1 MILAGDIGGTKCKM
15 ALFEPVYH
23 ARPRRVAEKR
33 FAVREWPSMEA
44 VAAEFLQAHGTPRLT
59 AAGFGVAGP
68 VIHHQVRAT
77 NIPWIV
83 DGPKLATALG
93 LPAVTLLNDLEAM
106 AHGLPWLGE
115 SELDVLNEGVPDSDA
130 NQALIAAGTGLGEAL
145 IYRRDKKTVVVPT
158 EGGHT
163 DFAPRTEEE
172 IELLRFLLKRHSQVS
187 WEHVIAGP
195 GFQTIHEF
203 LAPAVRHSSFD
214 LPEEDAAAEISQNA
228 RAKTCPTCVRTHQ
241 MWATLYGRE
250 AGNLAMKSLARGGV
264 YVGGGIAAKLRDTL
278 REGRFFEAFCDKSN
292 FRILLTKIPIYIV
305 LNEDTP
311 VLGAAA
317 QAMEESL
324 Q

>member
-1 MILAGDIGGTKCKM
+1 MILAGDIGGTKVKM

-23 ARPRRVAEKR
+23 ARPRRVAEQR
-33 FAVREWPSMEA
+33 YTVREWGSIEA
-44 VAAEFLQAHGTPRLT
+44 VAQDFLARNGKPRLA

-68 VIHHQVRAT
+68 VIQNQVRAT

-83 DGPKLATALG
+83 DGGSLAAALG
-93 LPAVTLLNDLEAM
+93 IPAVTLLNDLEAM
-106 AHGLPWLGE
+106 AYGLNWLGE
-115 SELDVLNEGVPDSDA
+115 PELHVLNEGTADTAA
-130 NQALIAAGTGLGEAL
+130 NQALIAAGTGLGEAI
-145 IYRRDKKTVVVPT
+145 IYRREGKKVVVPT

-172 IELLRFLLKRHSQVS
+172 IELLRFLLRRYPQAS
-187 WEHVIAGP
+187 WEHVLSGK

-203 LAPAVRHSSFD
+203 LAPEVEHPSFSD
-214 LPEEDAAAEISQNA
+214 PAQDSAAEISRHA
-228 RAKTCPTCVRTHQ
+228 EAKSCPACVHTHEL
-241 MWATLYGRE
+241 WATLYGRE

-264 YVGGGIAAKLRDTL
+264 FVGGGIAAKLLPTL
-278 REGRFFEAFCDKSN
+278 QDGRFFEAFCDKSN
-292 FRILLTKIPIYIV
+292 FRVLLARVPIYIV

-317 QAMEESL
+317 QAIEEAL